1 MQISGGTYNSRNITA
16 ACIILFYLHGG
27 TMERAAADAVDEMI
41 VDNHEELFVKVGNS
55 EGSTVLIRSA
65 CVEK

>member
-1 MQISGGTYNSRNITA
+1 
-16 ACIILFYLHGG
+16 
-27 TMERAAADAVDEMI
+27 MERAAADAVDEMI